1 MLNIILILVSAL
13 NNPLTLSPSVTKGGG
28 GPDAYGYRYIDND
41 TVAPNAPVFSW
52 IDISNVGTR
61 VVGLMDDNVVGPF
74 PIGFSFPY
82 YWYRVS
88 SFYVSSNGYISFSDN
103 FNGAHPFSN
112 VPNPARPNDIVAPLM
127 SDLDFSAAPGGDS
140 ARCYYW
146 TNPNRDTCIISYIN
160 VRWWNMPTSRCTFQ
174 IILSRPDSSITFQY
188 KRIVGTPYQGW
199 SPTNNTTGIENVSG
213 TVGLSYLNG
222 LLPSHNTLHDNLAV
236 KFYPPESTNY
246 AVTDVGI
253 LNAMNPN
260 SGGFF
265 VLNNVPKSLWAKVKN
280 SGNQPVGVCTIFCRI
295 RNAANAIVYSTNVV
309 IPSMIPA
316 QIESVNFTPWT
327 PTATGIY
334 RTTFRTKI
342 NGDMYAGN
350 DSVTLETRVITLPTE
365 IAFDDGVYD
374 YGTSWSGNN
383 GGMGIKFTPPVY
395 PCRITN
401 ARAYLF
407 YQTSPVVCTL
417 WVLKDDGP
425 NGTPSTVLGR
435 GNINVNTT
443 TPTWYSI
450 NLDAT
455 INSGSFFVG
464 VTSNGTSEP
473 IYCMDTSFPIS
484 RNTWEYTGSWAP
496 YRSADEYDV
505 MMRATI
511 AVGSDIVELTPDYQF
526 NAQPLLTAHPNPFVN
541 NTKISFTKNI
551 NNEKIVRIYNA
562 AGECVNILRTD
573 KENITWY
580 GTDLYGRRLSPG
592 VYFVRA
598 SEDNSSAN
606 AIKLLLLK

>member
-1 MLNIILILVSAL
+1 MLHIVLVIITAL
-13 NNPLTLSPSVTKGGG
+13 TSPLTLSESVTKGGG

-41 TVAPNAPVFSW
+41 TVAPNAPVFRW
-52 IDISNVGTR
+52 IDITNVGTR
-61 VVGLMDDNVVGPF
+61 VTGLMDDNVVGPF

-82 YWYRVS
+82 YWYRVN

-146 TNPNRDTCIISYIN
+146 TNPNHDTCVISYIN

-222 LLPSHNTLHDNLAV
+222 LVPSQNTLHETLAV
-236 KFYPPESTNY
+236 KFYPPESTSF

-253 LNAMNPN
+253 LYAMNPN

-265 VLNNVPKSLWAKVKN
+265 ILNNTPKTLWAKVKN
-280 SGNQPVGVCTIFCRI
+280 SGNQPVSACTVFCRV
-295 RNAANAIVYSTNVV
+295 RNAANTVVHSSSVV
-309 IPSMIPA
+309 IPQMSPA

-327 PTATGIY
+327 PTATGVY
-334 RTTFRTKI
+334 RSTFRAKI
-342 NGDMYAGN
+342 SGDMYAGN
-350 DSVTLETRVITLPTE
+350 DSVTIETRVITLPTE

-374 YGTSWSGNN
+374 YGTTWSGNT

-395 PCRITN
+395 PCRITS
-401 ARAYLF
+401 ARAYL
-407 YQTSPVVCTL
+407 YYSTSPVTCTL

-425 NGTPSTVLGR
+425 NGTPGTVLGR
-435 GNINVNTT
+435 GNINVNAT
-443 TPTWYSI
+443 TPTWYTI

-464 VTSNGTSEP
+464 VTSNGNQEP
-473 IYCMDTSFPIS
+473 VYCMDTSFPIS
-484 RNTWEYTGSWAP
+484 RQTWEYTGSWAP
-496 YRSADEYDV
+496 YRSADEYDA

-511 AVGSDIVELTPDYQF
+511 ALGAGIAELYPSGNYYYQP
-526 NAQPLLTAHPNPFVN
+526 ALLVSPNPFTQE
-541 NTKISFTKNI
+541 TKIWLVGKSLKNQVVGI
-551 NNEKIVRIYNA
+551 YDIRGELVTTLTANNEF
-562 AGECVNILRTD
+562 
-573 KENITWY
+573 ITW
-580 GTDLYGRRLSPG
+580 DGRNQKGEKLARG
-592 VYFVRA
+592 VYFARLNTDV
-598 SEDNSSAN
+598 SLKPV
-606 AIKLLLLK
+606 KLLLLK

>member
-1 MLNIILILVSAL
+1 MLNIVLVIITAL
-13 NNPLTLSPSVTKGGG
+13 SSPLTLSESVTKGGG

-41 TVAPNAPVFSW
+41 TVAPNAPVFRW
-52 IDISNVGTR
+52 IDISTVGTR
-61 VVGLMDDNVVGPF
+61 VTGLMDDNVVGPF

-82 YWYRVS
+82 YWYRVN

-103 FNGAHPFSN
+103 FNGSHPFSN
-112 VPNPARPNDIVAPLM
+112 VPNPARPNDVVAPLM
-127 SDLDFSAAPGGDS
+127 SDLDFSSAPGGDS

-146 TNPNRDTCIISYIN
+146 TNPTNDTCVISYIN

-199 SPTNNTTGIENVSG
+199 APTNNTTGIENVSG

-222 LLPSHNTLHDNLAV
+222 LVPSQNVLHENLAV
-236 KFYPPESTNY
+236 KFYPPESTSF

-253 LNAMNPN
+253 LYAMNRN

-265 VLNNVPKSLWAKVKN
+265 IINNTPKALWAKVKN
-280 SGNQPVGVCTIFCRI
+280 TGNQPVGVCSVFCRV
-295 RNAANAIVYSTNVV
+295 RNAANAIVHSSTVV
-309 IPSMIPA
+309 IPALTPA
-316 QIESVNFTPWT
+316 QTESVNFAPWT
-327 PTATGIY
+327 PTATGVY
-334 RTTFRTKI
+334 RTTFRAKI
-342 NGDMYAGN
+342 SGDMYAGN
-350 DSVTLETRVITLPTE
+350 DSIIVETRVITLPTE
-365 IAFDDGVYD
+365 IAFDDGIYD

-395 PCRITN
+395 PCRITS

-407 YQTSPVVCTL
+407 YQTSPVTCTL

-425 NGTPSTVLGR
+425 NGTPGTVLGR
-435 GNINVNTT
+435 GNITVNAQ

-464 VTSNGTSEP
+464 VTSNGNQEP
-473 IYCMDTSFPIS
+473 VYCMDTSFPIS
-484 RNTWEYTGSWAP
+484 RQTWEYTGSWAP

-511 AVGSDIVELTPDYQF
+511 ALGAGVAELYPTRGVYCEPQISV
-526 NAQPLLTAHPNPFVN
+526 TPNPFAL
-541 NTKISFTKNI
+541 NTKISLMGKSLKDCSV
-551 NNEKIVRIYNA
+551 EIYD
-562 AGECVNILRTD
+562 V
-573 KENITWY
+573 
-580 GTDLYGRRLSPG
+580 
-592 VYFVRA
+592 
-598 SEDNSSAN
+598 
-606 AIKLLLLK
+606 